1 MDMNSTIT
9 PRQFSDRALEDLKL
23 VERAA
28 AGCQDAFTKIYQ
40 RYYQTIFHKMRK
52 MVHSSVEAEDLATE
66 ALGKAFAKIGTYVPH
81 YAFSTWLFRI
91 AINNCIDH
99 ERRKRLKVVNSGD
112 TYNSEDSFDPL
123 TMVPAYSSN
132 PEEKAIRAQRIAFVS
147 QLISEL
153 SPKYAQIIN
162 LRYFEELS
170 YEEIAD
176 SLQIP
181 LGTVKANLF
190 RAKELMYQKL
200 QSPLAKAYFERTAR
214 HEEVPTEAAKQKKT
228 AKATKQVAETP
239 YFNESVAA

>member
-1 MDMNSTIT
+1 MDMKATNLKH
-9 PRQFSDRALEDLKL
+9 FSDRALEDLLL
-23 VERAA
+23 VESAA
-28 AGCQDAFTKIYQ
+28 TGCQDAFTKIYN
-40 RYYQTIFHKMRK
+40 RYYQTIYHKMRK
-52 MVHSSVEAEDLATE
+52 MVSSSVEAEDLATE

-123 TMVPAYSSN
+123 TMVPSYSPN
-132 PEEKAIRAQRIAFVS
+132 PEEEAVRTQRIAYVGKLL
-147 QLISEL
+147 QEL
-153 SPKYAQIIN
+153 KPKYAEIIY

-190 RAKELMYQKL
+190 RAKDLMYQKL
-200 QSPLAKAYFERTAR
+200 QSKQALAYFDRTTK
-214 HEEVPTEAAKQKKT
+214 HEEPVQGNAKT
-228 AKATKQVAETP
+228 DT
-239 YFNESVAA
+239 YFEESVAA

>member
-1 MDMNSTIT
+1 MDMNSSTNL
-9 PRQFSDRALEDLKL
+9 RNFSDRALEDLQL

-28 AGCQDAFTKIYQ
+28 TGCQDAFTRIYN
-40 RYYQTIFHKMRK
+40 RYYQTIYHKMRK
-52 MVHSSVEAEDLATE
+52 MVHSSVEAEDLTTE

-123 TMVPAYSSN
+123 TMVPSYSPN
-132 PEEKAIRAQRIAFVS
+132 PEEEAVRNQRIAYVS
-147 QLISEL
+147 QLL
-153 SPKYAQIIN
+153 KGLKPKYAEIIY
-162 LRYFEELS
+162 LRYYDELS

-176 SLQIP
+176 TLKMP

-190 RAKELMYQKL
+190 RAKDLMYQKL
-200 QSPLAKAYFERTAR
+200 QSPQAKAYFERTTR
-214 HEEVPTEAAKQKKT
+214 HETTPAAAATAVGHATTDT
-228 AKATKQVAETP
+228 AKPV
-239 YFNESVAA
+239 YFNKSVAA